1 MNTWAELDEPPQ
13 KVEIQ
18 QSIQQVENTAVA
30 MKEEIKSLAS
40 LQKMRKTK
48 EMNQLHQEV
57 QQLRTKELHITDLLQ
72 PFQEQITELV
82 DMVEQKVK
90 EFTATRGKIEGT
102 EDSKI
107 DQALLDSAQ
116 ERAEV
121 MKNEVAKLRG
131 KLQKTS
137 QEVKEKLQ
145 QETPAGSGSGRATS
159 KC

>member
-30 MKEEIKSLAS
+30 MKEEIKSLAA

-48 EMNQLHQEV
+48 EMNQLQQEV

-82 DMVEQKVK
+82 DVVEQKVK
-90 EFTATRGKIEGT
+90 EFMTAREKIEGT

-107 DQALLDSAQ
+107 DQALLDSAKQ
-116 ERAEV
+116 CAEE
-121 MKNEVAKLRG
+121 MKNEVAG
-131 KLQKTS
+131 LQGRLQCTS
-137 QEVKEKLQ
+137 QEAKDKLQ
-145 QETPAGSGSGRATS
+145 QEKPIPGGSRTS
-159 KC
+159 HK